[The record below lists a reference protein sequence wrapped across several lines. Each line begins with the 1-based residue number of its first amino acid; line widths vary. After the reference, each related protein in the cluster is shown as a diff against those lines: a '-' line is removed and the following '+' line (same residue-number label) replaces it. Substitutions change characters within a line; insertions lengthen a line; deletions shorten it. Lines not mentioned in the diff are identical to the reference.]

1 MIERLKGLAVMLLSG
16 VIWIGVH
23 TNASAATIDLS
34 ARGLVANPMG
44 AFFTES
50 GTGISTFDGTFYSY
64 LGDPLLDPG
73 VAISSSPGTGDTDFS
88 LALNGFFGDDLVA
101 TSEVAMDSETSIDIL
116 FEITSN
122 SFNDISGTHVLASIT
137 HADDLA
143 PAGSEIFSRSMSED
157 LFASIAL
164 TSVAPIPLPMGIVL
178 LLSSLGGLILVRR
191 RTA

>member
-116 FEITSN
+116 FSIGFN
-122 SFNDISGTHVLASIT
+122 SLGISGSHILASIT
-137 HADDLA
+137 HADDFAL
-143 PAGSEIFSRSMSED
+143 AGSDIFSRPMSTD
-157 LFASIAL
+157 VSASIAL
-164 TSVAPIPLPMGIVL
+164 TSVAPIPLPAGML
-178 LLSSLGGLILVRR
+178 LLLTALGSLILVRR